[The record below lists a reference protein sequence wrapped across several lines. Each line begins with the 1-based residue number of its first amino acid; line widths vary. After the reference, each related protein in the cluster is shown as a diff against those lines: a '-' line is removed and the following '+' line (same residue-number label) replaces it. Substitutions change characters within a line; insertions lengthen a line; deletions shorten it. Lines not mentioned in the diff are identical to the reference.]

1 MLRPSARSK
10 LAGTS
15 TASGASRQM
24 TGSNSPRRA
33 RSARLSSSA
42 AAAAGSWPVRGRTRP
57 RYLITSARVQALL
70 SCWASAT
77 AFCAARAIS
86 SCVRPGL
93 SGVCVYAAALGH
105 TEGTGELVCPARV
118 QLRDVQ
124 RATLGGACLEVGRL
138 RELRELAL
146 GRRAAVVLLEPRG
159 AGTQIRGDGFA
170 AGGEHAHHLPG
181 DAHDLEAVAVVA
193 GDPFDAEPA
202 GEGFFQVLGDDRGDG
217 ADVLVVAERVRGPP
231 FPVGGCPGDVGDLG
245 VDVQLHVAVAGGV
258 LEPVGHG
265 QVGFVPL
272 AGFAAVDAGVVGS
285 GAGVAGFAL
294 EVAEARLDGLV
305 DHVVDF
311 GDQGGPVLVAVFV
324 SGLAGQAGGLAAGG
338 VEDRDG
344 LGQGEGQVEEQGAL
358 AGLLDGLGAEFAL
371 AFGGG
376 MRLGG
381 QQLGVEVGG
390 FAAAG
395 RGPAELGAVGG
406 LALTEQQV
414 IGFAVNL
421 LAGLQGEGLRAGA
434 PPAAWWF
441 SPAFAGLDVIA
452 GRVLGGTAVSLLPD
466 VLEVI
471 PFAQGCYNCH

>member
-1 MLRPSARSK
+1 MPHRRRD
-10 LAGTS
+10 G
-15 TASGASRQM
+15 RQ
-24 TGSNSPRRA
+24 
-33 RSARLSSSA
+33 
-42 AAAAGSWPVRGRTRP
+42 
-57 RYLITSARVQALL
+57 
-70 SCWASAT
+70 
-77 AFCAARAIS
+77 
-86 SCVRPGL
+86 
-93 SGVCVYAAALGH
+93 GH
-105 TEGTGELVCPARV
+105 AEGTGELVRPARV
-118 QLRDVQ
+118 QLREVQ
-124 RATLGGACLEVGRL
+124 RATLGGPCLEVGRL

-159 AGTQIRGDGFA
+159 AGTQVRGNGFA
-170 AGGEHAHHLPG
+170 AGGEQAPHLPA
-181 DAHDLEAVAVVA
+181 DALDLEAVAVIA
-193 GDPFDAEPA
+193 GGPFVAEPA
-202 GEGFFQVLGDDRGDG
+202 GEGFFRVLGDDRGDG
-217 ADVLVVAERVRGPP
+217 ADGLVVAERVRGPP

-265 QVGFVPL
+265 QVGLVPL

-311 GDQGGPVLVAVFV
+311 GDQGGPVLVAFFV
-324 SGLAGQAGGLAAGG
+324 SGLAGQAGVLAEGG

-395 RGPAELGAVGG
+395 RGPAELGHFLRRMFDGEWSSSPGQWRSAAIGVFSMLLPAGLLLVREG
-406 LALTEQQV
+406 TPDANYSSKYRLLAAAAGPDGVRGAALADDLALLTLV
-414 IGFAVNL
+414 MCVTGLIAL
-421 LAGLQGEGLRAGA
+421 LEWQSLF
-434 PPAAWWF
+434 P
-441 SPAFAGLDVIA
+441 S
-452 GRVLGGTAVSLLPD
+452 GRDYLALASLP
-466 VLEVI
+466 
-471 PFAQGCYNCH
+471 